1 MWLTLRQ
8 AQTNSRSYP
17 PRPGTS
23 VSKFPFF
30 QLARPAVVL
39 VCASLFAVSGCGPG
53 GTPQGFGN
61 RTPDV
66 GVIVIRYQQA
76 RLTAD
81 LPGRTSP
88 YREADV
94 RPQVNGIVTAQLFEQ
109 GSSVRA
115 GQPLYQ
121 IDPAPYRAAVE
132 SAEAALANAQATLA
146 TAHAKA
152 QRYAMLLKQNA
163 IAPQDYDDA
172 QAAWKQSQASVEQNV
187 AALQSAKI
195 NLGYTT
201 ITAPISGHIGRSLV
215 TVGALVT
222 ANQTNALATID
233 TLDPIYVDINQSTAE
248 LLALRKAIAS
258 GRIAGDMAE
267 RANVTLTL
275 EDGSNYP
282 LDGTLK
288 VSEVS
293 VDPSTGAVVLRAVF
307 PNPRGIL
314 LPGMYVRARVVE
326 GIDQRAILAP
336 QQGVSR
342 NEKGEPTAL
351 IVDGKG
357 IVQMK
362 VLQAPR
368 AIGGFWLVTAG
379 LVPGDRLIVDGLQNA
394 RPGQPVHAVPASI
407 PVAPPPTDG
416 T

>member
-1 MWLTLRQ
+1 MRNPLFQCVARSLVLLSCATL
-8 AQTNSRSYP
+8 P
-17 PRPGTS
+17 
-23 VSKFPFF
+23 
-30 QLARPAVVL
+30 LAL
-39 VCASLFAVSGCGPG
+39 SGCGQGGSLKGPG
-53 GTPQGFGN
+53 S

-76 RLTAD
+76 LLTAE

-109 GSSVRA
+109 GSTVRA
-115 GQPLYQ
+115 GQQLYQ
-121 IDPAPYRAAVE
+121 IDPAPYRAAVDG
-132 SAEAALANAQATLA
+132 AKGALANAQATLA
-146 TAHAKA
+146 TAQAKA
-152 QRYAMLLKQNA
+152 QRYGQLLKQNA
-163 IAPQDYDDA
+163 IAPQEYDDA
-172 QAAWKQSQASVEQNV
+172 RAAWKQAQASVEQNV
-187 AALQSAKI
+187 AALESAKI

-201 ITAPISGHIGRSLV
+201 VTAPISGHIGRSLV

-222 ANQTNALATID
+222 ANQTGALATID

-248 LLALRKAIAS
+248 LLALKKAMAS
-258 GRIAGDMAE
+258 GQLAGNTPESA
-267 RANVTLTL
+267 RVTLTL

-282 LDGTLK
+282 LDGRMK

-307 PNPRGIL
+307 PNPKGIL
-314 LPGMYVRARVVE
+314 LPGMYVRARIVE
-326 GIDQRAILAP
+326 GIDRRAILAP

-342 NEKGEPTAL
+342 DEKGEPTAL
-351 IVDGKG
+351 IVDRKG
-357 IVQMK
+357 IVQSR
-362 VLQAPR
+362 VLRTSR

-379 LVPGDRLIVDGLQNA
+379 LEPGDRLIVDGLQTA

-407 PVAPPPTDG
+407 AAAPSPTDG